1 MSLFG
6 IEIDQIVSDAL
17 DGQLKT
23 ATLTRDGEYPAG
35 VEYDP
40 IDDRYED
47 ANGDPVSEPS
57 DQEFTTEGIV
67 ESYSDKMISEGLVE
81 QNDRKIL
88 LIAKKLG
95 TTPKSGDKITIES
108 ETYTVVGVP
117 ERDPASATWIVQ
129 GRAG

>member
-6 IEIDQIVSDAL
+6 IEINQIVSDAL

-23 ATLTRDGEYPAG
+23 ATLTRENKGT
-35 VEYDP
+35 YDAP
-40 IDDRYED
+40 TDTYSGASAD
-47 ANGDPVSEPS
+47 ST
-57 DQEFTTEGIV
+57 FTTEGIV
-67 ESYSDKMISEGLVE
+67 ESYSDRLISEGVVQ

-95 TTPKSGDKITIES
+95 TTPKAGDTITIES
-108 ETYTVVGVP
+108 VDHTIVGVP

-129 GRAG
+129 GRIG